1 MKKRIISL
9 ILVMGL
15 SAALLSGCS
24 VAKVIPIGT
33 EGEYTGEVKFDAS
46 AGGDTMWTEQL
57 APEITEKAVD
67 LTELLNASG
76 GDLLGSAASAMAAKV
91 PTDAS
96 AAASKSIIYAV
107 KGTGTI
113 EEVVSKQVDPEA
125 SSKGYLL
132 IKPDGYSGE
141 DVVKIAI
148 GPVNMD
154 TSLRDAVTFM
164 DINNYNGQKVTTNEW
179 ADVAKNVNQMS
190 QDYVVANVDLA
201 SAQGKTAEFTG
212 AFTVSSTK
220 KGEVFITPVAL
231 EIK

>member
-9 ILVMGL
+9 ILVTGL
-15 SAALLSGCS
+15 SLSMLCGCGI
-24 VAKVIPIGT
+24 AKVIPIGT

-46 AGGDTMWTEQL
+46 AGGDTMWTDQL
-57 APEITEKAVD
+57 APEISGKAVD

-76 GDLLGSAASAMAAKV
+76 GDLLSAGASSKAAKV

-107 KGTGTI
+107 KGTGTV
-113 EEVVSKQVDPEA
+113 EEVVSKAVDSEA

-132 IKPDGYSGE
+132 IKPDGYTGDE
-141 DVVKIAI
+141 VIKIAV

-179 ADVAKNVNQMS
+179 ADVAKSINQMS
-190 QDYVVANVDLA
+190 QDYVVANIDLT
-201 SAQGKTAEFTG
+201 SAQGKTVDFVG

-220 KGEVFITPVAL
+220 KDEVFITPVAL

>member
-1 MKKRIISL
+1 MKKRLISL

-15 SAALLSGCS
+15 SAALISGCS

-46 AGGDTMWTEQL
+46 EGGDTMWTEQMV
-57 APEITEKAVD
+57 PEISDKAVD
-67 LTELLNASG
+67 LTELLNSSN
-76 GDLLGSAASAMAAKV
+76 GDLLGASASAMAAKV
-91 PTDAS
+91 PTDSS
-96 AAASKSIIYAV
+96 AAASKSIIYAG
-107 KGTGTI
+107 KGTGTV
-113 EEVVSKQVDPEA
+113 EEVVSKAVDPEA

-141 DVVKIAI
+141 DVIKIAI

-154 TSLRDAVTFM
+154 TSLRDVVTFM
-164 DINNYNGQKVTTNEW
+164 DINNYNGQKVTTNQW
-179 ADVAKNVNQMS
+179 ADVAKSVNQMS
-190 QDYVVANVDLA
+190 QDYVVANVDLT
-201 SAQGKTAEFTG
+201 SAQGKTVDFIG

-220 KGEVFITPVAL
+220 KDEVFITPIAL